1 MMKTVIS
8 FCIALVFS
16 CALLM
21 NGLLKA
27 NRTIKAKEQEIKT
40 QEETIKQKEAA
51 LKLYQQR
58 SRAMQAQLDKLTAET
73 AGQNEQIQT
82 AIRKNNDWA
91 NQEVPEDLAKAIK

>member
-1 MMKTVIS
+1 MKIVIS
-8 FCIALVFS
+8 FCIALFLA

-40 QEETIKQKEAA
+40 QAETIKQKEAA

-58 SRAMQAQLDKLTAET
+58 SRAMQAQLDKLTAES
-73 AGQNEQIQT
+73 AGHNQQIQT
-82 AIRKNNDWA
+82 AIQKNHDWA
-91 NQEVPEDLAKAIK
+91 NQAVPEDLAKAIK

>member
-1 MMKTVIS
+1 MKTVIS
-8 FCIALVFS
+8 FCIVILITS
-16 CALLM
+16 ALLM

-40 QEETIKQKEAA
+40 QAETIRQKEAA

-73 AGQNEQIQT
+73 AGKNEQIQA
-82 AIRKNNDWA
+82 AIQKNHDWA
-91 NQEVPEDLAKAIK
+91 NQAVPEDLAKAIK